1 MNQNNK
7 MRSIPDVVGDYYSNT
22 YSGNLHN
29 TFLEFY
35 VYNVYKGG
43 EVKFKKV
50 DQSGYMIEGADF
62 ALYLTDPSEDSGAIA
77 AYRATSAMNAETH
90 QVEVDFDI
98 NSEESG
104 LKPFAEIQKSVREE
118 FTPLLQ
124 DIIRGEVI
132 DDNGTVKITQ
142 QYADLYEV
150 EEDG

>member
-1 MNQNNK
+1 MAK
-7 MRSIPDVVGDYYSNT
+7 K
-22 YSGNLHN
+22 
-29 TFLEFY
+29 
-35 VYNVYKGG
+35 YKGRY
-43 EVKFKKV
+43 V
-50 DQSGYMIEGADF
+50 A
-62 ALYLTDPSEDSGAIA
+62 
-77 AYRATSAMNAETH
+77 